1 MRKQSGQ
8 FYGISLE
15 KKVHTAINELFRD
28 GLKQVTVKDVIV
40 QLNYTGND
48 IGRNLYKRILNAIAN
63 LEMEGS
69 IITEK
74 KPGINDIPTKY
85 ITSCLEV

>member
-69 IITEK
+69 ITTEK
-74 KPGINDIPTKY
+74 KPGMKDIPTKY
-85 ITSCLEV
+85 ITACLEV